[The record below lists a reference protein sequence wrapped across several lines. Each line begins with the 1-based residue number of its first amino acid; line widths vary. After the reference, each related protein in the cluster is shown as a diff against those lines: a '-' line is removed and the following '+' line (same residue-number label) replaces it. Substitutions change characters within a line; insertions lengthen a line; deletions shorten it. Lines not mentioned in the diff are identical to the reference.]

1 MRSFALCVLLATMAL
16 SLADCGCGAKCAI
29 YTDPAK
35 CTRCCTATVK
45 RSLSSSSIPRRSH
58 RFLLPQMVG
67 NPIRIPM
74 WLAAAAY
81 SYSPSSSSSNKQPLS
96 VIPRHRRHRR
106 TSRRLLDRILT
117 EAIERNI

>member
-1 MRSFALCVLLATMAL
+1 MGGMSSFALCVLLATMAL

-45 RSLSSSSIPRRSH
+45 RSLSSSSISRRSH

-67 NPIRIPM
+67 NPIRVPM

-81 SYSPSSSSSNKQPLS
+81 SYSPSSSSSKTHPLIS
-96 VIPRHRRHRR
+96 KCSAGTVLISCR
-106 TSRRLLDRILT
+106 TLFLT
-117 EAIERNI
+117 LNCQ